1 LPRQWSKTEAFAHYD
16 VEMENTRW
24 SWSGVSEDGRSAVVV
39 LWADG
44 IKRDQAGNWIYED
57 DKDLDAEWRR
67 RPGHSA
73 RVRHL
78 AHIQNQLGGKFNA
91 VIARAEDTKASPRQI
106 ASCYPHEGVVWTLTM
121 FDPDTGAFAASAA
134 RA

>member
-1 LPRQWSKTEAFAHYD
+1 MPGQWSKTDAFAHYD

-24 SWSGVSEDGRSAVVV
+24 SWSGVSEDGKSAVLV

-44 IKRDQAGNWIYED
+44 VRRDADGSFIYVD
-57 DKDLDAEWRR
+57 DKDLDAAWRR

-78 AHIQNQLGGKFNA
+78 LHVRDELGGKFKA
-91 VIARAEDTKASPRQI
+91 IIARPEDVKASPRKI
-106 ASCYPHEGVVWTLTM
+106 ASCYPHEGVIWTLTK
-121 FDPDTGAFAASAA
+121 FDPATGAFAA
-134 RA
+134 RAERA